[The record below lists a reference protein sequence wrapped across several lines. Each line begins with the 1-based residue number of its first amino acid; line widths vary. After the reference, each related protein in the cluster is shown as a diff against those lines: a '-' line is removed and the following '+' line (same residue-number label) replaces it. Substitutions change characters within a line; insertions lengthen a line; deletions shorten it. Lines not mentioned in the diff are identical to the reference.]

1 MSNMSIDQVLSQIRS
16 LSAQASPAFRP
27 AAQTLTDLSSLAGSA
42 GVTGAPGVSGAAGV
56 LGGAGAV
63 GSAGAAAPAFGT
75 LLKQGIDAVNS
86 TQQSADALAA
96 AWERGAPGV
105 DLARVM
111 VETQRASVSFQ
122 ALAQVRNRL
131 ISAYQD
137 IMNMSI

>member
-1 MSNMSIDQVLSQIRS
+1 MSDLSIDQVLAQIRS
-16 LSAQASPAFRP
+16 LSAQASPTFRP
-27 AAQTLTDLSSLAGSA
+27 AAQTLSDLSSLAGTA
-42 GVTGAPGVSGAAGV
+42 GAAGAV
-56 LGGAGAV
+56 NGTTAGN
-63 GSAGAAAPAFGT
+63 AASPPAFGA

-86 TQQSADALAA
+86 TQQSADALAS

-111 VETQRASVSFQ
+111 VETQKASVSFQ

-131 ISAYQD
+131 ITAYQD

>member
-1 MSNMSIDQVLSQIRS
+1 MSDMSIDQVLLQIRS

-27 AAQTLTDLSSLAGSA
+27 AAQTLTDLSGLAGTA
-42 GVTGAPGVSGAAGV
+42 GVAGAAGAAGSSGAA
-56 LGGAGAV
+56 
-63 GSAGAAAPAFGT
+63 SPAFGA

-86 TQQSADALAA
+86 TQQSADALAS
-96 AWERGAPGV
+96 AWERGVPGV

-111 VETQRASVSFQ
+111 VETQKASVSFQ

>member
-1 MSNMSIDQVLSQIRS
+1 MSDLSINQVLAQIRS
-16 LSAQASPAFRP
+16 LSAQASPTFRP

-42 GVTGAPGVSGAAGV
+42 GVGGAAGGTASTGST
-56 LGGAGAV
+56 GG
-63 GSAGAAAPAFGT
+63 PAFGT

-86 TQQSADALAA
+86 TQQSANALAS
-96 AWERGAPGV
+96 AWERGDPGV

-111 VETQRASVSFQ
+111 VETQKASVSFQ

>member
-1 MSNMSIDQVLSQIRS
+1 MSDMSIDQVLLQIRS
-16 LSAQASPAFRP
+16 LSAQASPTFRP
-27 AAQTLTDLSSLAGSA
+27 AAQTLTDLSSLAGTAGAASA
-42 GVTGAPGVSGAAGV
+42 AGAAGSSGAA
-56 LGGAGAV
+56 
-63 GSAGAAAPAFGT
+63 SPAFGA

-86 TQQSADALAA
+86 TQQSADALAN
-96 AWERGAPGV
+96 AWERGVPGV

-111 VETQRASVSFQ
+111 VETQKASVSFQ

>member
-1 MSNMSIDQVLSQIRS
+1 V
-16 LSAQASPAFRP
+16 A
-27 AAQTLTDLSSLAGSA
+27 
-42 GVTGAPGVSGAAGV
+42 GAAT
-56 LGGAGAV
+56 
-63 GSAGAAAPAFGT
+63 SAGAAGGASGPAFGT

-86 TQQSADALAA
+86 TQQSADALAS
-96 AWERGAPGV
+96 AWERGDPGV

-111 VETQRASVSFQ
+111 VETQKASVSFQ